1 MKIECIKDK
10 FSEAVGKVE
19 KIAGRN
25 PTLPVLSGIYFKASK
40 KGLLIKSTNLD
51 LGITLTLPVKVVEE
65 GEVIVPAQVLHS
77 FLSSLPPD
85 KNITLSHN
93 GNTLEVKT
101 SFAKTTIKTLPLDE
115 FPQIVEI
122 PDDLVFT
129 LPARDLATG
138 LKAVAYAASP
148 GSMKPELGSI
158 LVSYNEGELVF
169 AATDS
174 FRLGEKR
181 LKIKKIPHFKQ
192 LLIPQKNA
200 LEIIR
205 LFDRESE
212 EISLSV
218 GEHQVAFRKEGFYL
232 VSRIIEGT
240 FPDYKQIIPKDFTGR
255 AIILKEDLLSALKTN
270 LVFADSFN
278 QLTINLSPSK
288 KIFEIDSKNTNV
300 GENISKVEA
309 ALEGEDVS
317 INVNHRYLTD
327 CFQAISADSISLSF
341 NGPAK
346 PIVVEGV
353 GDKSFKYLVMPM
365 NRS

>member
-1 MKIECIKDK
+1 MKIECIKEK

-51 LGITLTLPVKVVEE
+51 LGISLTLPVKVVEE
-65 GEVIVPAQVLHS
+65 GEVIVPAHVLHS
-77 FLSSLPPD
+77 FLSSLPAD

-101 SFAKTTIKTLPLDE
+101 SFAKTSIKTLPLDE
-115 FPQIVEI
+115 FPQIAEI

-129 LPARDLATG
+129 LPARDLSTG
-138 LKAVAYAASP
+138 LKSVAYAASP

-158 LVSYNEGELVF
+158 LVSYSEGELIF

-205 LFDRESE
+205 LFDREAE

-218 GEHQVAFRKEGFYL
+218 GEHPRRRVGAHVARGRFPAERPRALRHDRQRLGMDHRL
-232 VSRIIEGT
+232 VC
-240 FPDYKQIIPKDFTGR
+240 GR
-255 AIILKEDLLSALKTN
+255 GRRNVAGLL
-270 LVFADSFN
+270 
-278 QLTINLSPSK
+278 
-288 KIFEIDSKNTNV
+288 
-300 GENISKVEA
+300 
-309 ALEGEDVS
+309 
-317 INVNHRYLTD
+317 R
-327 CFQAISADSISLSF
+327 
-341 NGPAK
+341 PA
-346 PIVVEGV
+346 PRPPAV
-353 GDKSFKYLVMPM
+353 
-365 NRS
+365 RA